1 MSTFKWGPPWVIGDS
16 PCRKDIA
23 CTQFMYQPPFLETQS
38 PVPMKAAPIVLPR
51 ESDIGAI
58 WGREVGGVGE
68 GRTSPPSGSPPY
80 VCIFSLTGLICA
92 GLRR

>member
-1 MSTFKWGPPWVIGDS
+1 MIRDS

-23 CTQFMYQPPFLETQS
+23 YTQVMCQPPLLETQP

-58 WGREVGGVGE
+58 WGSEVVGG
-68 GRTSPPSGSPPY
+68 GRRAHLSLERLATL
-80 VCIFSLTGLICA
+80 CIFSLTGLICA
-92 GLRR
+92 GPGR